1 MEKKSISEIISIVLK
16 TLALAMGMA
25 VVVLVKLG
33 SIEMETTISMLGMG
47 LAFAGVALLSNK

>member
-16 TLALAMGMA
+16 ALVLAMGVA

-33 SIEMETTISMLGMG
+33 SIEMETAILMLGMD

>member
-16 TLALAMGMA
+16 ALALAMGGA

-33 SIEMETTISMLGMG
+33 SIEMETAILMLGMG

>member
-1 MEKKSISEIISIVLK
+1 MV
-16 TLALAMGMA
+16 LAMGVA

-33 SIEMETTISMLGMG
+33 SIEMETAILMLGMD

>member
-16 TLALAMGMA
+16 ALALAMGVA

-33 SIEMETTISMLGMG
+33 SIEMETAISMLCMG

>member
-16 TLALAMGMA
+16 ALALAMGVA

-33 SIEMETTISMLGMG
+33 SIEMEKAISMLGMV

>member
-1 MEKKSISEIISIVLK
+1 M
-16 TLALAMGMA
+16 ALAMGVA

-33 SIEMETTISMLGMG
+33 SIEMETAILMLGMG